1 MGLATETRTAL
12 PFTDPGAL
20 PSTIQFVGN
29 GRLVHAPHS
38 RGMHDSRICVASAG
52 ERGTYRGNANPLL
65 SRTPCGNARAAH
77 FNLAPSGRGRTSDR
91 ATDHSTVPSRVP
103 AGGSACLLLDSY
115 LLGTWIIFVQGR
127 GNARWGFVN
136 FSFERKM
143 DNAMISKN
151 FSWKY
156 LSSVN

>member
-29 GRLVHAPHS
+29 GRPVHAPHS
-38 RGMHDSRICVASAG
+38 RGMHDSRICVGSAG

-65 SRTPCGNARAAH
+65 SGTPCGNARAAH

-91 ATDHSTVPSRVP
+91 ATTQPPSTLFPAVCQLEDRPSSRV
-103 AGGSACLLLDSY
+103 Y
-115 LLGTWIIFVQGR
+115 LLASRKFGQFSCWRR
-127 GNARWGFVN
+127 GEGGFVN
-136 FSFERKM
+136 FSLWRRR
-143 DNAMISKN
+143 S
-151 FSWKY
+151 
-156 LSSVN
+156 